1 MKRDENEN
9 SNQIFSSEEISR
21 SIFISKIP
29 PTLNPKSVFVLFSK
43 AGEIQSIYNHE
54 TCIIIIFTRQSSVE
68 MALFYDHFKFGA
80 SEEEISVE
88 SLKSI
93 EKNTQL
99 IEKTPWKEVTLN
111 KKDAKYEESRLNETP
126 SIRSLRSSIVSQ
138 ESLAEAFENVHSK
151 LVRRVSTLMKKEEET
166 ENMPP
171 LKLLQKYHDEDLYL
185 PMIKEAGI
193 NSERNSPKST
203 RRRYSYNKE
212 NESSIQREFSLK
224 LNKVFTFDDQ
234 RSPRS
239 PVLEKKTSIEHQTHM
254 RKNLSGSLRK
264 SIFSIPEEQTLE
276 DNEGTRQTEGQDA
289 VLTNKTEENTE
300 RLENNYGGMDED
312 VEKIFQPLKNKVTV
326 IGKYYKYED
335 LTRDYVFDLNYIGF
349 MMKVWVVVY
358 ACYLVYQ
365 FLYEN

>member
-9 SNQIFSSEEISR
+9 SSQIFSSEDISR
-21 SIFISKIP
+21 SIFISKISP
-29 PTLNPKSVFVLFSK
+29 NLNPKSIFFLFSK
-43 AGEIQSIYNHE
+43 AGEIQSIYHHE

-88 SLKSI
+88 SLKTI
-93 EKNTQL
+93 EKNTKL

-111 KKDAKYEESRLNETP
+111 KKDPKGDESRLNETP

-138 ESLAEAFENVHSK
+138 ESLAEAFDNVHSK
-151 LVRRVSTLMKKEEET
+151 LIRRVSTLMKTEEET
-166 ENMPP
+166 ENIPA
-171 LKLLQKYHDEDLYL
+171 LKLLKKYHDEDLGL
-185 PMIKEAGI
+185 SMIKEAGI

-203 RRRYSYNKE
+203 RRRFSYNKE
-212 NESSIQREFSLK
+212 NESSLKRDFSLK
-224 LNKVFTFDDQ
+224 LNKVFTFDDH

-239 PVLEKKTSIEHQTHM
+239 PILEKKPSIEHQTHF
-254 RKNLSGSLRK
+254 RKTMSGSLRK

-289 VLTNKTEENTE
+289 ILTMKTEENTE
-300 RLENNYGGMDED
+300 RQENNYGGMDED
-312 VEKIFQPLKNKVTV
+312 VEKIFQPLKNKVTA

-335 LTRDYVFDLNYIGF
+335 ITRDYVFDLNYIGF
-349 MMKVWVVVY
+349 MVKVWVIVY
-358 ACYLVYQ
+358 ACHLFYQ
-365 FLYEN
+365 FLF